1 MMFITAS
8 AALWFLPFVLPIC
21 VYICYTDM
29 KGMRIPNHAVA
40 AMFFV
45 FVLVGILALPLD
57 AYLWRYVHL
66 VVVLV
71 AGIALNAGGAMG
83 AGDAKFA
90 AVAAPFI
97 HVGDLNFLILLFS
110 ANLLAAFTTHRL
122 AKLTPL
128 RRMAPSWESWSTGK
142 KFPMGLALGGT
153 RALYLILGAIYG
165 QPALP

>member
-1 MMFITAS
+1 MSLSAA

-29 KGMRIPNHAVA
+29 KGMRIPNHAVVA
-40 AMFFV
+40 LFLVYLFV
-45 FVLVGILALPLD
+45 GVVALPLD
-57 AYLWRYVHL
+57 TYFWRYLHL

-90 AVAAPFI
+90 AAAAPFVHI
-97 HVGDLNFLILLFS
+97 GDLRFLMALFA
-110 ANLLAAFTTHRL
+110 ANLLAAFVAHRL
-122 AKLTPL
+122 AKRTPL
-128 RRMAPSWESWSTGK
+128 RRLAPHWHSWEAGS

-153 RALYLILGAIYG
+153 LAIYLG
-165 QPALP
+165 LGLLYGA